1 MRHAGVSRAVLMG
14 HSMGTPVIR
23 QVLKEFPD
31 KATAL
36 VLVDGSIPRSRP
48 NEEQRER
55 FLKPMR
61 EDYAGSA
68 SKMIDS
74 MFIASTPEA
83 LRNEIRSKMRTTPE
97 YVAISAIS
105 NMSAPSHI
113 ILDPVPL
120 PTLVIAQKAN
130 KPPDYEAL
138 TRTIIP
144 KLDLHLWDDA
154 GHFLMMEQPAR
165 FNSLVL
171 DFLTKHGL

>member
-1 MRHAGVSRAVLMG
+1 
-14 HSMGTPVIR
+14 
-23 QVLKEFPD
+23 
-31 KATAL
+31 
-36 VLVDGSIPRSRP
+36 
-48 NEEQRER
+48 
-55 FLKPMR
+55 MR

-83 LRNEIRSKMRTTPE
+83 LRNEIRSKMRATPE

-130 KPPDYEAL
+130 KPSDYEAL

-144 KLDLHLWDDA
+144 KLRCIS
-154 GHFLMMEQPAR
+154 GTTQVTF
-165 FNSLVL
+165 
-171 DFLTKHGL
+171 